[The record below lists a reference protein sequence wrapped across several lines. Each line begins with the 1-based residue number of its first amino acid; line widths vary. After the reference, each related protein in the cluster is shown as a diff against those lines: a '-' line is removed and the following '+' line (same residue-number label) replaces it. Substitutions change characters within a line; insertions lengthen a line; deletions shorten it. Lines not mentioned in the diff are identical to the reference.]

1 MAIEKMIG
9 YMSSD
14 FTPDHILIKMD
25 EETVEEYR
33 NVINPLQEIPLEVLR
48 LDFSAWEMKAE
59 VYEDSGFTYTELT
72 LILWL

>member
-1 MAIEKMIG
+1 MKIEKMIG

-25 EETVEEYR
+25 EETVREYH
-33 NVINPLQEIPLEVLR
+33 NVINPLSEIPLEVLH
-48 LDFSAWEMKAE
+48 LDFMCWEMKAE
-59 VYEDSGFTYTELT
+59 VFEDSGLVYTELT